1 MHALISKYY
10 EVVQQ
15 DGLTDIFH
23 MNTCIRAFTYS
34 VLENVTNTQH
44 PYLQQQMDLIKLQQ
58 ILMDCIDC
66 LEQLLKHPK
75 TEAVVIHMF
84 YFIQQYGK
92 FQKDLKEKF
101 SITWIP
107 IPI

>member
-1 MHALISKYY
+1 MHALISRYY

-23 MNTCIRAFTYS
+23 MNTCIRAFTYG
-34 VLENVTNTQH
+34 VLEHVEHIHH
-44 PYLQQQMDLIKLQQ
+44 PYLQQQMNLIKMQEL
-58 ILMDCIDC
+58 LSDCIDC
-66 LEQLLKHPK
+66 IEKLSKYSSTK
-75 TEAVVIHMF
+75 TVAMPMF
-84 YFIQQYGK
+84 HFIQQFGR